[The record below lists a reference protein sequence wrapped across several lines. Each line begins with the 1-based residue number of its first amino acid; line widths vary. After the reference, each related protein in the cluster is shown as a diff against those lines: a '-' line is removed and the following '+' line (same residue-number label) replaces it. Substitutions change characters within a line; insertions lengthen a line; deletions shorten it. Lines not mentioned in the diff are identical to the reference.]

1 MSAADL
7 ASMPAAT
14 PPPGV
19 TANFYNPPSNAYI
32 LIIVTTICMVLLYMT
47 MTISIYAKINIRK
60 KMALD
65 DWTRLIATFGT
76 TIYYIASV
84 IAVTKG
90 KFGIHM
96 YDLTAADAMCTSFI
110 ISGFFT
116 NWLTALVWPF
126 AKSSFFLMYLEMFRT
141 VRWQRYANYIGL
153 FVTWGFY
160 TAVLVATLSFTS
172 PAPGETWQG
181 SLISAR
187 YAKMEAWIMPIA
199 SINLVID
206 VYILVLPI
214 LPILGL
220 RLSTKKKLG
229 VLAIFA
235 TGLLA
240 CVASSLSIYFKM
252 VLDWHYTDYS
262 YYTTPVLIMCLV
274 EMCVGVTAS
283 AMPSMALFFR
293 HNGSKVTRMFSRFTR
308 SSQSRSSHNMNAKRF
323 ESAGDS
329 VDSDQWPLKDVSS
342 SKNHYDGT
350 DDNNHLNSVQ
360 TFIQAATP
368 TSQVDR
374 DGAICL
380 QYAFNQGYEQRGKS
394 DPANQV

>member
-1 MSAADL
+1 
-7 ASMPAAT
+7 MPAAT

-19 TANFYNPPSNAYI
+19 TANFDNPPSNAYI
-32 LIIVTTICMVLLYMT
+32 LIIVSTICMVLLYVT
-47 MTISIYAKINIRK
+47 MTISLYAKINIRK
-60 KMALD
+60 NMALD
-65 DWTRLIATFGT
+65 DWSRLIATFGT

-96 YDLTAADAMCTSFI
+96 YDLTAEDAMCTSFI
-110 ISGFFT
+110 VSGFFT

-126 AKSSFFLMYLEMFRT
+126 AKSSFFLLYLEMFRT
-141 VRWQRYANYIGL
+141 IRWQRYANYVGL
-153 FVTWGFY
+153 FVNWGFY
-160 TAVLVATLSFTS
+160 TAALTATLYYTS
-172 PAPGETWQG
+172 PAPGETWQE
-181 SLISAR
+181 SITSER

-206 VYILVLPI
+206 VYILIIPI
-214 LPILGL
+214 IPILGL
-220 RLSTKKKLG
+220 KMNNKKKLG
-229 VLAIFA
+229 VLSVFA
-235 TGLLA
+235 TGVLA

-252 VLDWHYTDYS
+252 SLNWHYTDYS

-293 HNGSKVTRMFSRFTR
+293 HKGSKITKAVSRFSR
-308 SSQSRSSHNMNAKRF
+308 SSQPRSSHSGNVKCVQ
-323 ESAGDS
+323 SIDDS
-329 VDSDQWPLKDVSS
+329 VDSDRWPLKDIKAS
-342 SKNHYDGT
+342 SKGQYDGT
-350 DDNNHLNSVQ
+350 DDTAHLNSVQ

-368 TSQVDR
+368 TSQVDA

-380 QYAFNQGYEQRGKS
+380 QYAFNQGYEDRGTP
-394 DPANQV
+394 DPANKV